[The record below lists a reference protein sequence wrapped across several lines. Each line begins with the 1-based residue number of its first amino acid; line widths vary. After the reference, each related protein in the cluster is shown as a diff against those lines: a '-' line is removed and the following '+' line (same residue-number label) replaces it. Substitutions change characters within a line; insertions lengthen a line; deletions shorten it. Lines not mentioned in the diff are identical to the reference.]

1 MFRLNQSKK
10 RTRNGINRKLWSS
23 IFRTIY
29 EWKMYNNFKHEREN
43 NNKGEKNIASVL
55 HHFDF
60 FFFKFCCLFAATTR
74 CSAITIGCICTI
86 CVLSVHSDFELHPSA
101 NVLFCHWFLCS
112 CVRIFWGEISSV
124 QGISACKKNKELS
137 WQRDKYRLNW
147 FYARLHLP
155 AWVRVCVCVLGVLE
169 SCAEKSFVPSLSDC
183 RLKNWIE
190 TKPWHLFI
198 VH

>member
-10 RTRNGINRKLWSS
+10 RIRNGINRKLWPS

-86 CVLSVHSDFELHPSA
+86 CVCSLCTVILSCILRPMYCFVIDFY
-101 NVLFCHWFLCS
+101 VLAFEYSGVKL
-112 CVRIFWGEISSV
+112 VP
-124 QGISACKKNKELS
+124 CKEFQHAKK
-137 WQRDKYRLNW
+137 
-147 FYARLHLP
+147 
-155 AWVRVCVCVLGVLE
+155 
-169 SCAEKSFVPSLSDC
+169 
-183 RLKNWIE
+183 
-190 TKPWHLFI
+190 
-198 VH
+198 